1 MKFARYLKETQTAEW
16 KKAYIDYRGLK
27 KRITAIRRW
36 QEGHTSIL
44 TPPGSEALI
53 TESPRTS
60 EESDERTHQGHDIE
74 VSSSPKVDNSSARNQ
89 IQEPSTKSQK
99 LSSKQGRFGSRLRRG
114 ARSLRANSTLHPYSI
129 PPTLQELRGQLSPE
143 ELSFLDALDRE
154 LEKIETFYLDREKEM
169 QTRTTA
175 LEEQLH
181 ELTYHRKLFHET
193 HPSTPKPWVLGKV
206 GKVGIKKPQKSVV
219 TDGFRSRRNS
229 NETTRP
235 HGKGPSYAHA
245 LDPDEYQNA
254 KKKLNKAVLE
264 HYRGLETLHN
274 YRVLNL
280 TGFRKA
286 LKKFEKVTK
295 IPLQNA
301 YMTEKVE
308 MSPLVSDKSV
318 RNMMEEMENIYA
330 TQFARGDKKRAMT
343 KLRGGF
349 LSKSHHFSTFRSVIF
364 SLLVGLNILVWARA
378 RINYVFIFELDYRT
392 QLDHREYFEPS
403 RYWLVR
409 NVGRLLIPG
418 VHRVEF
424 TDFWMGDQFC
434 SLIFT
439 LSNVYPF
446 FCSYAKGFDQWRQCG
461 AGSKHWPIIFVLAML
476 PLLSRLIQ
484 SVRRYADS
492 HLITHLINGGKYGSG
507 IISYLFYFLWRHQGG
522 NHGAIFALWCLCN
535 TIYSLYASSWDFLMD
550 WSVLKAHAKHPLLRN
565 DLLYSNYV
573 PSYYFAI
580 ISNVIIRFIWVI
592 YIPQG
597 GPDFYLRSFIAGML
611 ESMRRVQWNFYR
623 LENEHLGNMDQYR
636 VTREVP
642 LPYSLDDMGRDIDD
656 DDVDDS
662 H

>member
-1 MKFARYLKETQTAEW
+1 QTAEW

-44 TPPGSEALI
+44 TPPGSEAHI
-53 TESPRTS
+53 TESPRAS
-60 EESDERTHQGHDIE
+60 EESDERTHHGHGSE
-74 VSSSPKVDNSSARNQ
+74 AGSSPKLGDSSTRNNVLD
-89 IQEPSTKSQK
+89 PSTKSQK

-114 ARSLRANSTLHPYSI
+114 ARSLRGTTLRSPQSAYLTLLFLANSTLHPYSI

-143 ELSFLDALDRE
+143 ELSFLDALDQE

-169 QTRTTA
+169 QIRTTA

-206 GKVGIKKPQKSVV
+206 GKVGIKKPQKPVAK
-219 TDGFRSRRNS
+219 DGFRSRRNS
-229 NETTRP
+229 NETARP

-301 YMTEKVE
+301 YMSEKVE

-318 RNMMEEMENIYA
+318 RNMMDEMENIYA
-330 TQFARGDKKRAMT
+330 TQFSRGDKKRART

-349 LSKSHHFSTFRSVIF
+349 LIKSHHFSTFRSGI
-364 SLLVGLNILVWARA
+364 LLGLGIPALVSGT
-378 RINYVFIFELDYRT
+378 YQSTGLYEM
-392 QLDHREYFEPS
+392 S
-403 RYWLVR
+403 
-409 NVGRLLIPG
+409 
-418 VHRVEF
+418 F

-439 LSNVYPF
+439 LSNVYLF

-461 AGSKHWPIIFVLAML
+461 AGSKHWPIIFVLAIL

-522 NHGAIFALWCLCN
+522 NHGTIFALWCLFN

-550 WSVLKAHAKHPLLRN
+550 WSVLKAHANHPLLRN
-565 DLLYSNYV
+565 DLLYSNY
-573 PSYYFAI
+573 SYYFAI

>member
-1 MKFARYLKETQTAEW
+1 M
-16 KKAYIDYRGLK
+16 
-27 KRITAIRRW
+27 
-36 QEGHTSIL
+36 
-44 TPPGSEALI
+44 
-53 TESPRTS
+53 
-60 EESDERTHQGHDIE
+60 
-74 VSSSPKVDNSSARNQ
+74 
-89 IQEPSTKSQK
+89 
-99 LSSKQGRFGSRLRRG
+99 
-114 ARSLRANSTLHPYSI
+114 RANSTLHPYSI

-143 ELSFLDALDRE
+143 ELSFLDALDQE

-206 GKVGIKKPQKSVV
+206 GKVGIKKPQKPVA

-229 NETTRP
+229 NETARP

-301 YMTEKVE
+301 YMSEKVE
-308 MSPLVSDKSV
+308 MSSLVSDKSV
-318 RNMMEEMENIYA
+318 RNMIDEMENIYA
-330 TQFARGDKKRAMT
+330 TQFARGDKKQART

-349 LSKSHHFSTFRSVIF
+349 LTKSHHFSTFRSGILLGLGIPALVSGAYQSFQQTTRDQIPGWDGLLFAYSILLVPVIF
-364 SLLVGLNILVWARA
+364 SLLVGVNILVWARA

-392 QLDHREYFEPS
+392 QLDHREYFEVPCILFTTLCYTFWFSFARIGAPSVDPTIWPAVWLGFATVLLFDPLPMFFKPS

-439 LSNVYPF
+439 LSNVYLF

-522 NHGAIFALWCLCN
+522 NHGAIFALWCLFN

-550 WSVLKAHAKHPLLRN
+550 WSVLKAHANHPLLRN

-573 PSYYFAI
+573 P
-580 ISNVIIRFIWVI
+580 VEL
-592 YIPQG
+592 
-597 GPDFYLRSFIAGML
+597 YLGCSCL
-611 ESMRRVQWNFYR
+611 
-623 LENEHLGNMDQYR
+623 L
-636 VTREVP
+636 T
-642 LPYSLDDMGRDIDD
+642 
-656 DDVDDS
+656 
-662 H
+662 